1 MRRYLLYFLPAVVI
15 LMAAFVVD
23 GQTLSNVSNDPPAL
37 SGIPGPLTWQHSAEK
52 WQIENGKTLSITA
65 GKATDWFSS
74 PMGDELRDNTPR
86 LLFKPAEDF
95 VLSTKVTVDFRSQ
108 WDSGALVLYVNNS
121 LWAKLCFE
129 MTIEKRPT
137 IVSVVTRDLSDD
149 NNSIAIN
156 GSSVYLKI
164 AKAGQAIFFYASEDG
179 RHWTI
184 IRAFSLGKKTPGLRV
199 GFSSQSPA
207 GDGCT
212 SQFSQIMYLSKR
224 VDLWSGQ

>member
-1 MRRYLLYFLPAVVI
+1 LRTYLRFFLPVVGAV
-15 LMAAFVVD
+15 MAAFVANS
-23 GQTLSNVSNDPPAL
+23 QTLSNVNNDSPAL
-37 SGIPGPLTWQHSAEK
+37 IGVPGPFTWQHSAEK
-52 WQIENGKTLSITA
+52 WQIENGTTLSITA
-65 GKATDWFSS
+65 GRATDWFSS
-74 PMGDELRDNTPR
+74 PMGDEPRDNTPR

-95 VLSTKVTVDFRSQ
+95 VLSAKVTVAFQSQ
-108 WDSGALVLYVNNS
+108 WDSGALVLYVNDL

-179 RHWTI
+179 RHWTV
-184 IRAFSLGKKTPGLRV
+184 IRAFSLGKNTPDLRV

-212 SQFSQIMYLSKR
+212 SRFSEIMYASRR

>member
-52 WQIENGKTLSITA
+52 WQIKDGKTLSITA

-74 PMGDELRDNTPR
+74 PTGDEPRDNTPR
-86 LLFKPAEDF
+86 LLFKPSEDF
-95 VLSTKVTVDFRSQ
+95 VLSAKVTVDFRSQ